1 MITGPREK
9 SEMSS
14 TSTRQITVHVSD
26 AFAQAVMRAAYDEL
40 GADSEESDVEP
51 FLPAQSEVVRHD
63 PA

>member
-14 TSTRQITVHVSD
+14 TSTRQITVHVSE
-26 AFAQAVMRAAYDEL
+26 ALSQAAMHTAYDEL
-40 GADSEESDVEP
+40 GADAEESDVEP
-51 FLPAQSEVVRHD
+51 FLPAQSEVVQHD